1 MNLLV
6 FLDRRARL
14 LAATAT
20 VVGLLSGAASAAL
33 IALVNTALVR
43 GRALPVS
50 SPPPSR
56 DSSSRRWSPTPWP
69 ASACPPRATHELPVH
84 DLSRKV
90 LATPLRQLEAIGI
103 ARILST
109 LTDDVVDI
117 GRTIDNV
124 PAVAMN
130 VAVLG
135 GCAVYLGWLS
145 WRILLVVPASCA
157 RRDCLPRA

>member
-33 IALVNTALVR
+33 IALVNTALC
-43 GRALPVS
+43 GARALPVS

-69 ASACPPRATHELPVH
+69 AC
-84 DLSRKV
+84 
-90 LATPLRQLEAIGI
+90 
-103 ARILST
+103 
-109 LTDDVVDI
+109 
-117 GRTIDNV
+117 
-124 PAVAMN
+124 
-130 VAVLG
+130 
-135 GCAVYLGWLS
+135 
-145 WRILLVVPASCA
+145 
-157 RRDCLPRA
+157 CLPTSRNAP